1 MLVTNH
7 VLSGAM
13 RVQDEAPHRF
23 KYEVVA
29 GGVLLA
35 VAVGLLCAL
44 RRRRALGRD
53 HWPLGR
59 D

>member
-1 MLVTNH
+1 LRVFDQVH
-7 VLSGAM
+7 M
-13 RVQDEAPHRF
+13 RIQDEAPHRF
-23 KYEVVA
+23 RYEVAV

-35 VAVGLLCAL
+35 VAVGLLAAR

-59 D
+59 A